1 MSTVGSATDSTTDPR
16 DPRPAHEDAPGD
28 GSAGHSGGTDGG
40 ASARRGPFARLRHW
54 LDASIMRK
62 SLAALVPPLLLI
74 GVALVAITR
83 LEDQT
88 ARAEEDVRQ
97 TLQVLSD
104 LHEAHSLLAETAA
117 AVRGYRLVRRD
128 NFLDPYRLSE
138 PRLPALL
145 DRLEANLTDPRQRA
159 SMGRVRPLFDE
170 KSRGWRELLT
180 PGIDPAVAERQLIEG
195 KAKLDILR
203 AELRRMREYETT
215 QLERRARIAQQVRQ
229 RNLVITQIAALLA
242 GLGAAL
248 SVAWFTSGLARRA
261 RQLAAEA
268 ARLGEGRALHL
279 AGSGRDELGQVG
291 ARLVEASRL
300 LAQREAETRR
310 AREDAEEA
318 NRAKTD
324 FLSRSSHELRTP
336 LNAILGYAQ
345 VLALETPAP
354 AQRAHVER
362 ILSAG
367 RHLLGLISELLDIA
381 RIEAGRL
388 DLALEAVPVRRIVDE
403 AAALVAPYA
412 QTRGIRLDLP
422 ADDALAVVADVQR
435 LRQVLVNLL
444 SNAVKFNREGGA
456 VRIGTR
462 ALDGR
467 VRLAVHDEGPGV
479 PEGLRDRLFVPFERL
494 GAERSAVEGTGLG
507 LALSRRLAEAMDG
520 EIGFDSTPGHGACF
534 WVELPGAQHA
544 DDTAAPRHPHS
555 APAPTRP
562 RTVLSVEDN
571 ASNRALIDVL
581 LARRPQWT
589 LQHAEHLAGAR
600 AVLEAAAVGASGVA
614 LPDLILLDLHL
625 PDGRGETWIAELRA
639 DPRFAG
645 IAVVAV
651 SADATERTV
660 QAARAAG
667 ALDVL
672 AKPLDVSRF
681 FATLDRALA

>member
-1 MSTVGSATDSTTDPR
+1 MSA
-16 DPRPAHEDAPGD
+16 
-28 GSAGHSGGTDGG
+28 AGHDTAPAPEAAPAETPAASIDGTRAPVRG
-40 ASARRGPFARLRHW
+40 GPFARLRRW

-62 SLAALVPPLLLI
+62 SLAAVVPPLLLL
-74 GVALVAITR
+74 GVALVAIAR

-88 ARAEEDVRQ
+88 AGAEDDVRQ

-128 NFLDPYRLSE
+128 NFLDPYRISE
-138 PRLPALL
+138 PRLPLLL

-159 SMGRVRPLFDE
+159 SMARVRPLFDE
-170 KSRGWRELLT
+170 KSRGWRDLLS

-215 QLERRARIAQQVRQ
+215 QLERRSRIAQQLRQ

-242 GLGAAL
+242 GLGAVL

-279 AGSGRDELGQVG
+279 SGSGHDELGQVG

-300 LAQREAETRR
+300 LAQRDAETRR
-310 AREDAEEA
+310 AREEAEEA

-354 AQRAHVER
+354 AQRAYVER

-388 DLALEAVPVRRIVDE
+388 DLSLEAVPVRRVVDE
-403 AAALVAPYA
+403 AAALVEPYA
-412 QTRGIRLDLP
+412 QTRGIRLQPP
-422 ADDALAVVADVQR
+422 ADDGLAVHADVQR
-435 LRQVLVNLL
+435 LRQILVNLL

-456 VRIGTR
+456 VRIEIQ
-462 ALDGR
+462 AIDGR
-467 VRLAVHDEGPGV
+467 LRLAVHDEGPGV
-479 PEGLRDRLFVPFERL
+479 PENLRDRLFVPFERL

-507 LALSRRLAEAMDG
+507 LALSRRLAEAMG
-520 EIGFDSTPGHGACF
+520 GALGFDSPPGRGACF
-534 WVELPGAQHA
+534 WVELPRAEHA
-544 DDTAAPRHPHS
+544 DDADAPRQRS
-555 APAPTRP
+555 AALPPTRP

-581 LARRPQWT
+581 LARRPQWR
-589 LQHAEHLAGAR
+589 LLHAEHLAGAR
-600 AVLEAAAVGASGVA
+600 AMLASAADAARDPALPDQALPDQA
-614 LPDLILLDLHL
+614 LPDLILIDLHL
-625 PDGRGETWIAELRA
+625 PDGRGEDLIAELRA

-660 QAARAAG
+660 QAAREAG